1 MLCYVI
7 KEGRFKAFES
17 NTQSNSIQRKWHW
30 DSTDGIRSLD
40 FGEDPKSIDIYAMVS
55 SEGERILLGKNLKA
69 RGNVEN
75 WLTAVE
81 QNMVASLRRSI
92 LPNYVLT
99 LGEFLKLKS
108 FSSHF
113 HS

>member
-1 MLCYVI
+1 
-7 KEGRFKAFES
+7 
-17 NTQSNSIQRKWHW
+17 
-30 DSTDGIRSLD
+30 
-40 FGEDPKSIDIYAMVS
+40 MVS

-92 LPNYVLT
+92 LPIYVLT
-99 LGEFLKLKS
+99 LGEF
-108 FSSHF
+108 
-113 HS
+113 